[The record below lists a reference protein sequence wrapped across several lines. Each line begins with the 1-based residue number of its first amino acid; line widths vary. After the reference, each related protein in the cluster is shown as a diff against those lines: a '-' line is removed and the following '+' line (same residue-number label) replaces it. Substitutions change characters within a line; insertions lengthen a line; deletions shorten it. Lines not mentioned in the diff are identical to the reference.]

1 VGYLDAIILGIV
13 EGLTEFLPVSSTGH
27 LILTSRLFS
36 IAQTDFVK
44 SFSIAIQLGAIL
56 AVVAMYFRKL
66 FTDRETMKR
75 IAVAFLPSA
84 LVGAT
89 LYPLIRRM
97 LESELVVVAALFLGG
112 LAIILFER
120 FGPDHKDGAGT
131 DSGRPMTTRQALLVG
146 VAQALAVIPG
156 VSRSAATIIGGLALG
171 LSRTAI
177 TEFSFLLAV
186 PTMAAATGYDLW
198 KNASAFST
206 DDFGVLAVGFVV
218 SFLVAWVAV
227 KSFLSFV
234 KTHSFASFGIY
245 RIVTAIA
252 FYLLV
257 IR

>member
-1 VGYLDAIILGIV
+1 MGYLDAIILGIV

-27 LILTSRLFS
+27 LVLTSRLLS

-56 AVVAMYFRKL
+56 AVVVMYFRKL
-66 FTDRETMKR
+66 FTDWGAMKR

-97 LESELVVVAALFLGG
+97 LESELITVAMLFLGG
-112 LAIILFER
+112 LIIILFER
-120 FGPDHKDGAGT
+120 FRPDHREEEMDT
-131 DSGRPMTTRQALLVG
+131 PMTMRQAILVG
-146 VAQALAVIPG
+146 VAQACAVIPG
-156 VSRSAATIIGGLALG
+156 VSRSGATIIGGLALG

-186 PTMAAATGYDLW
+186 PTMAAATGFDLW

-206 DDFGVLAVGFVV
+206 DDFGVLAVGFVI

-227 KSFLSFV
+227 KSFLRFV
-234 KTHSFASFGIY
+234 RSHSFEVFGWY
-245 RIVTAIA
+245 RMVVA
-252 FYLLV
+252 LLFFLFV
-257 IR
+257 LL

>member
-1 VGYLDAIILGIV
+1 MSLIHAVILGIV

-27 LILTSRLFS
+27 LILTSRLLS
-36 IAQTDFVK
+36 ITQTDFVK

-66 FTDRETMKR
+66 FTDRESMKR

-97 LESELVVVAALFLGG
+97 LESELVVVGALFLGG
-112 LAIILFER
+112 IVIILFER
-120 FGPDHKDGAGT
+120 FGPNNENDTGT
-131 DSGRPMTTRQALLVG
+131 EQPMTMRQALLVG
-146 VAQALAVIPG
+146 VAQACAVIPG
-156 VSRSAATIIGGLALG
+156 VSRSGATIIGGLAFG

-198 KNASAFST
+198 KNASAFSM
-206 DDFGVLAVGFVV
+206 DDFGVLAAGFVV

-227 KSFLSFV
+227 KSFLRFV
-234 KTHSFASFGIY
+234 RSHSFEIFGWY
-245 RIVTAIA
+245 RILVA
-252 FYLLV
+252 LLFFLFV
-257 IR
+257 LL

>member
-27 LILTSRLFS
+27 LILASRLLS
-36 IAQTDFVK
+36 ITQTDFVK

-56 AVVAMYFRKL
+56 AVVVMYFRKL
-66 FTDRETMKR
+66 FTDWGTMKR
-75 IAVAFLPSA
+75 ITVAFLPSA

-97 LESELVVVAALFLGG
+97 LESELVVVGALFLGG
-112 LAIILFER
+112 IIIILFER
-120 FGPDHKDGAGT
+120 FGPNHEIET
-131 DSGRPMTTRQALLVG
+131 ETEQPMTMRQALLVG
-146 VAQALAVIPG
+146 VAQACAVIPG
-156 VSRSAATIIGGLALG
+156 VSRSGATIIGGLALG

-198 KNASAFST
+198 KNASAFSM

-227 KSFLSFV
+227 KSFLRFV
-234 KTHSFASFGIY
+234 RSHSFEVFGWY
-245 RIVTAIA
+245 RMVVA
-252 FYLLV
+252 LLFFLFV
-257 IR
+257 LL